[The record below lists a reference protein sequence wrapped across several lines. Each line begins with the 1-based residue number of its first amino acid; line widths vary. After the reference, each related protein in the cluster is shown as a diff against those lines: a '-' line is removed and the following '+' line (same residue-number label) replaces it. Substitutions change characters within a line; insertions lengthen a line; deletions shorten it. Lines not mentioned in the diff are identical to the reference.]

1 MSATAELVVFGSR
14 LPILPKINL
23 EYLLKFRRLI
33 MIGNS
38 NLLAEQVISTFSF
51 NNNSIRCILINGD
64 PWFCLKEDL
73 TLGDNNDCNFY
84 CGMVN

>member
-1 MSATAELVVFGSR
+1 
-14 LPILPKINL
+14 
-23 EYLLKFRRLI
+23 

-84 CGMVN
+84 CGMVNQFVFDCCFFSQGTNGRKFFFQR